1 MRVIAVLPEAKNDC
15 SVCGLGVGFLAR
27 KEIDCRCLQPDHD
40 LVDQLVVGEPPDLVM
55 LDADTPA
62 FAALHA
68 VRSLRRFSNF
78 MLVPI
83 FVLSE
88 RDWAKE
94 AKAAGATAF
103 FKKPI
108 EVTEME
114 DAVAKHVRPVVRK
127 ALRRGIRGP
136 CVVSKGGV
144 KYEGRICDVS
154 VNGAQVLITGKLPL
168 GAMVHLGFAVVIQ
181 KNPHIIKCNARVV
194 REVPGGYGLAF
205 CALDVSSRSLLV
217 AYSKN

>member
-1 MRVIAVLPEAKNDC
+1 MRVIAVLPEATTDWNA
-15 SVCGLGVGFLAR
+15 CGLGVGVLAR
-27 KEIDCRCLQPDHD
+27 KEIDCLRVPPSHG
-40 LVDQLVVGEPPDLVM
+40 LVDQLVVGDPPDLVM

-78 MLVPI
+78 MLTPI
-83 FVLSE
+83 FVVSE
-88 RDWAKE
+88 RDWSNE

-108 EVTEME
+108 DVTEME
-114 DAVAKHVRPVVRK
+114 EAVAKHVRPVTRK
-127 ALRRGIRGP
+127 APRRGIRGP

-154 VNGAQVLITGKLPL
+154 VNGAQVSVNGQLPL

-217 AYSKN
+217 AYSKS